1 MVKSLCS
8 ICVLIGIVFTAY
20 FYFDGTYAKA
30 ARLELVEMRL
40 EQKIK
45 QDRAQAVQER
55 LWRIEDKYKV
65 TGCEDLLD
73 DVARQQCRELRRE
86 MKMLETNTPK

>member
-8 ICVLIGIVFTAY
+8 VCVLIGIVFSAY
-20 FYFDGTYAKA
+20 FYLDGTYAKA
-30 ARLELVEMRL
+30 DKVELLALRL

-55 LWRIEDKYKV
+55 LWRIEDRYKV
-65 TGCEDLLD
+65 TNCESLID
-73 DVARQQCRELRRE
+73 DTARQQCRELRRE
-86 MKMLETNTPK
+86 LKTLEPSPTK